1 MASIKIKILLLAAC
15 LLLSL
20 SGQAQAQK
28 LRIAVAANAQ
38 FVAKKLS
45 EEFKKQTG
53 IDADLIVGSSGKLTT
68 QIEQGAPFDV
78 FLSADMKYPQELADK
93 TLTLEQPRIYAYG
106 QLVVW
111 TLNKNAKLT
120 RLADLTQ
127 PVFHK
132 IAVANPTLAPYGEAT
147 MQALGKLKLADQL
160 KDKIVYGES
169 IAQVNQYLLSGATEV
184 AFTAKS
190 IVLDPDQQGKG
201 KWVAVDEKLYQ
212 PIAQGVVILKSA
224 SGKNL
229 EDAQKFYT
237 FLFGPKAKKIL
248 KAYGYK

>member
-1 MASIKIKILLLAAC
+1 MPQIKTLLLFIC
-15 LLLSL
+15 LLTGFSTY
-20 SGQAQAQK
+20 AQTQK

-38 FVAKKLS
+38 YVAKKLA
-45 EEFKKQTG
+45 EEFKRETN
-53 IDADLIVGSSGKLTT
+53 IDADLIVGASGKLTT
-68 QIEQGAPFDV
+68 QIEQGAPFDL

-93 TLTLEQPRIYAYG
+93 NLTLEKPRIYAYG
-106 QLVVW
+106 QLIMW
-111 TLNKNAKLT
+111 TLNKVVKLT

-132 IAVANPTLAPYGEAT
+132 IAIANPSLAPYGEAT
-147 MQALGKLKLADQL
+147 MQALDKLKLANQL

-169 IAQVNQYLLSGATEV
+169 IAQVNQYLLSGAAEV

-190 IVLDPDQQGKG
+190 IVLDPEQKDKG

-212 PIAQGVVILKSA
+212 PIAQGVVVLKAS
-224 SGKNL
+224 SGKTL
-229 EDAQKFYT
+229 ADAQKFYT
-237 FLFGPKAKKIL
+237 FLFSAKAKTIL

>member
-1 MASIKIKILLLAAC
+1 MRSIQPKILIIALLFVC
-15 LLLSL
+15 LANI
-20 SGQAQAQK
+20 AQAQK
-28 LRIAVAANAQ
+28 MRIAVAANAQ
-38 FVAKKLS
+38 FVAKKLA
-45 EEFKKQTG
+45 EEFKKETN
-53 IDADLIVGSSGKLTT
+53 IDVGLIVGSSGKLTT

-93 TLTLEQPRIYAYG
+93 TLTIDQPRIYAYG
-106 QLVVW
+106 QLIMW
-111 TLNKNAKLT
+111 TLNKDAKL
-120 RLADLTQ
+120 AKPSDLTQ

-147 MQALGKLKLADQL
+147 IQALDKLKLTDPL

-190 IVLDPDQQGKG
+190 IVLDPDQADKG
-201 KWVAVDEKLYQ
+201 KWVEVNPKLYQ
-212 PIAQGVVILKSA
+212 PIAQGVVILKS
-224 SGKNL
+224 SIGKNL
-229 EDAQKFYT
+229 SDAQKFYT
-237 FLFGPKAKKIL
+237 FLFGSKAKNIL

>member
-1 MASIKIKILLLAAC
+1 MKRGLLIILLFYAC
-15 LLLSL
+15 TF
-20 SGQAQAQK
+20 AQAQK

-38 FVAKKLS
+38 FVSKKLA

-53 IDADLIVGSSGKLTT
+53 VDADLIVNSSGKLTA

-93 TLTLEQPRIYAYG
+93 ALTLDQPRIYAYG
-106 QLVVW
+106 QLVLWV
-111 TLNKNAKLT
+111 LNKDLKLT
-120 RLADLTQ
+120 KPADLLL
-127 PVFHK
+127 PEYHK
-132 IAVANPTLAPYGEAT
+132 IAVANPTLAPYGEAA
-147 MQALGKLKLADQL
+147 MQALTKSGLSDRLTKRL
-160 KDKIVYGES
+160 VFGES
-169 IAQVNQYLLSGATEV
+169 IAQVNQYLLTGATEA

-190 IVLDPDQQGKG
+190 IVLDPEQQDKG
-201 KWVAVDEKLYQ
+201 KWIAVDEKLYK

-237 FLFGPKAKKIL
+237 FLFGPKARKIL